1 MNNKGNDE
9 NELINEITKQISNN
23 NRELI
28 KLSAIINENKKQL
41 KYKNILMTIEL
52 IIIFILVAL
61 LLFLPTINNNRKD
74 NKSNCLKGDSGIMV
88 TNNEF
93 DNDSTININQKE
105 DK

>member
-74 NKSNCLKGDSGIMV
+74 NKSNCLKGNNGIMV
-88 TNNEF
+88 TNNKL
-93 DNDSTININQKE
+93 DNDSIININQKE